1 MVKLG
6 GRKYGNWQY
15 LLPYI
20 YYKRTL
26 SKPLI
31 HKAFRIEIAS
41 RSAIISIIIASN
53 EDFSCNYLL
62 LVV

>member
-6 GRKYGNWQY
+6 GGNYGNWQY
-15 LLPYI
+15 LIPYI

-26 SKPLI
+26 SKPLV

-41 RSAIISIIIASN
+41 KSAIISIIIASK
-53 EDFSCNYLL
+53 EDFSCNYLQ